1 MRKLF
6 LNFIFC
12 AAIGFTMIDA
22 GITITDWQYY
32 AVYALVLAISVNM
45 ACC

>member
-1 MRKLF
+1 MRKFF

-12 AAIGFTMIDA
+12 AAIGFLMLDA

-32 AVYALVLAISVNM
+32 VVYALVLATSINT
-45 ACC
+45 AY